1 MLQTYTSIFR
11 ENNEGMIALLLISE
25 QLLNVVSQ
33 IAGGSETNTLFN
45 LLLNPP
51 TGIISHGR
59 LGQEMR
65 LCQHI

>member
-45 LLLNPP
+45 LLLDIQA
-51 TGIISHGR
+51 TRSIKD
-59 LGQEMR
+59 
-65 LCQHI
+65 

>member
-33 IAGGSETNTLFN
+33 IAGGSETNTLFT
-45 LLLNPP
+45 LLLDIQA
-51 TGIISHGR
+51 TRSIKD
-59 LGQEMR
+59 
-65 LCQHI
+65 